1 MSTKLSVNEKRYRI
15 VKTSHGVWTFQ
26 NSTLPDH
33 ILVKPCRN
41 AFWLPASIRYFSE
54 KWILLE
60 NERKKETQLIN
71 QPHAMWIPSKHCR
84 CCVQTNIPIL
94 IIISTKN
101 FSFKDRLHH
110 YCPCL
115 QSVKPL
121 HLVTAFLS
129 PLNGLGKLQC
139 LSLFVVWVDL
149 FALLVWCFD
158 GYYALCVS
166 VYYRMRIA
174 VSCYEIAG

>member
-1 MSTKLSVNEKRYRI
+1 M
-15 VKTSHGVWTFQ
+15 
-26 NSTLPDH
+26 
-33 ILVKPCRN
+33 KPCRN
-41 AFWLPASIRYFSE
+41 AFWLPASIRYFS
-54 KWILLE
+54 KKRILAE
-60 NERKKETQLIN
+60 NERKKATQLLVN
-71 QPHAMWIPSKHCR
+71 QHHAMRISSNHCM
-84 CCVQTNIPIL
+84 CCVKTNTPIL

-101 FSFKDRLHH
+101 FSFKARLHH

-139 LSLFVVWVDL
+139 LSLFAVSVDL
-149 FALLVWCFD
+149 FALLVWCFE

-174 VSCYEIAG
+174 VSRYESAG